1 MKAKAFYL
9 NLLLRVLLLSL
20 ILTLYLPTS
29 FAQNY
34 TQMSLPED
42 AKARLGKGYIKDL
55 LYSPKGDILAVVSS
69 IGIWLYDTKTYQELT
84 LLPIPKNRNRAL
96 AHRIRKT
103 VFSVDGQTLVSW
115 TEENVILI
123 WNVATGE
130 HKEIINRD
138 GISFSSNG
146 QKLTIEAEN
155 KTIELWDDKKEKIE
169 KPDKQYGEIDIII
182 AYSPD
187 GKTSATV
194 DDEYNIKIND
204 TRKRKLSKFHIKFP
218 AFKYGQKIYVSP
230 DAKTLA
236 TVFNDSPIH
245 LWDVNTGNLKKTLAG
260 HIVKKSRIRIN
271 TRYEP
276 SMQVDSVAFSPDG
289 KTLANG
295 SLDGTIHL
303 WNTNSG
309 KLKRILAGQFGFIK
323 GLTFSPDG
331 KLLASGSDDGSI
343 LVWDTETGK
352 HEPFLA
358 ERVHSIS
365 CVSFSRDGSMLV
377 GGSPN
382 GDIHLF
388 DVVTGNPTKI
398 FTGHIGEISHLM
410 FSPDGSKIASA
421 CWDGSVRLWDI
432 ETEKLLKTLTAPVS
446 VHFNRSCRAL
456 LFTDVGNLLG
466 INHEYDFIHLWNVTT
481 GQYKQM
487 LMGHASH
494 LVSFS
499 VSGNGKTLASYSADG
514 TVLLWDLTSIT
525 KATD

>member
-1 MKAKAFYL
+1 M
-9 NLLLRVLLLSL
+9 NLLLKVSL
-20 ILTLYLPTS
+20 FSIVLTLYLPTS

-34 TQMSLPED
+34 TQMSLPKG

-55 LYSPKGDILAVVSS
+55 LYSPKADILAVVSS

-155 KTIELWDDKKEKIE
+155 KTIELWDGKKEKIE

-187 GKTSATV
+187 EKTSATAE
-194 DDEYNIKIND
+194 DEYNIRIND
-204 TRKRKLSKFHIKFP
+204 TQKQKLSKFNIKFP
-218 AFKYGQKIYVSP
+218 AFKYGQKIYLSH

-236 TVFNDSPIH
+236 TLFIDSPIL
-245 LWDVNTGNLKKTLAG
+245 LWDVYTDKVKKTLTG
-260 HIVKKSRIRIN
+260 HIVKKSHIPIN
-271 TRYEP
+271 TRYQP
-276 SMQVDSVAFSPDG
+276 PMQVDSVVFSPDG

-303 WNTNSG
+303 WDTSSG
-309 KLKRILAGQFGFIK
+309 KLKRTLKDQFGFIK
-323 GLTFSPDG
+323 SLTFSPDG

-343 LVWDTETGK
+343 LIWDTETGK
-352 HEPFLA
+352 HEAFLA

-365 CVSFSRDGSMLV
+365 CVSFGRNGSILV
-377 GGSPN
+377 GGSSN

-388 DVVTGNPTKI
+388 DVVTGNPTKT

-410 FSPDGSKIASA
+410 FSPDGSKIASV

-432 ETEKLLKTLTAPVS
+432 ETGKQIKTLSLPIS
-446 VHFNRSCRAL
+446 IHFRDYWREIF
-456 LFTDVGNLLG
+456 FTDDGNLLAM
-466 INHEYDFIHLWNVTT
+466 NSEFDFIHIWNVTT

-499 VSGNGKTLASYSADG
+499 VSGDGKTLASYSADG
-514 TVLLWDLTSIT
+514 TVLLWDLKSIT

>member
-1 MKAKAFYL
+1 MKSRTFYL
-9 NLLLRVLLLSL
+9 NLLLKVLLCS
-20 ILTLYLPTS
+20 IVLTLYLPTS

-34 TQMSLPED
+34 TQMSLPEGVN
-42 AKARLGKGYIKDL
+42 ARLGKGHIKDL
-55 LYSPKGDILAVVSS
+55 LYSPNGNILAVVSS
-69 IGIWLYDTKTYQELT
+69 IGIWLYDTKTYQELN
-84 LLPIPKNRNRAL
+84 LLPIPMNRVRAL

-103 VFSVDGQTLVSW
+103 KFSVDGQTLVSW
-115 TEENVILI
+115 TKENVILI

-130 HKEIINRD
+130 HKEIINKD

-146 QKLTIEAEN
+146 KKLTIEAEN
-155 KTIELWDDKKEKIE
+155 KTIEFWDGKKEKIE
-169 KPDKQYGEIDIII
+169 KQDKPYGEIDIII

-187 GKTSATV
+187 GKTSATA
-194 DDEYNIKIND
+194 DDEYNIRIND
-204 TRKRKLSKFHIKFP
+204 TQKQRLSKFHIKFP
-218 AFKYGQKIYVSP
+218 KFEYGQKIYLSP

-245 LWDVNTGNLKKTLAG
+245 LWDVNTGNLKKTLTG
-260 HIVKKSRIRIN
+260 HIVKKSHIPIN
-271 TRYEP
+271 TRYLP
-276 SMQVDSVAFSPDG
+276 PMQVDSVAFSPDG
-289 KTLANG
+289 RTLANG
-295 SLDGTIHL
+295 SLNGTIRL
-303 WNTNSG
+303 WDTSSG
-309 KLKRILAGQFGFIK
+309 KLKRTLKDQFGFIK
-323 GLTFSPDG
+323 SLTFSPDG

-343 LVWDTETGK
+343 LVWDTKTGK
-352 HEPFLA
+352 HEPLLA

-388 DVVTGNPTKI
+388 DVVIGKPKKT
-398 FTGHIGEISHLM
+398 FTGHIEEISHLM
-410 FSPDGSKIASA
+410 FSPDGSKIASV

-432 ETEKLLKTLTAPVS
+432 ETRKQVKTLSLPIS
-446 VHFNRSCRAL
+446 IHFRDYWRKIF
-456 LFTDVGNLLG
+456 FTDDGNLLAM
-466 INHEYDFIHLWNVTT
+466 NSEFDFIHIWNVTT

-487 LMGHASH
+487 LMGHASY

-499 VSGNGKTLASYSADG
+499 LSDDRKTLASCSGDG